1 MLSTT
6 IEILGIEII
15 PGLVLI
21 QGVIFLFVLWFLN
34 AVLFKPLTAV
44 LKEREEKTEGSARG
58 ADDIEAKAE
67 AALQEYKEK
76 FRQARREAL
85 DRKKK
90 FVAEGVEVKE
100 ATLEKARQEASVAL
114 DQIREKIAQETKTAR
129 ETLRSEVQAIG
140 NGLAEKVLGR
150 DISA

>member
-21 QGVIFLFVLWFLN
+21 QGVIFLFILWFLN
-34 AVLFKPLTAV
+34 TVLFKPLTGV

-58 ADDIEAKAE
+58 ADEIEAKAE
-67 AALQEYKEK
+67 AALQEYKDK

-85 DRKKK
+85 DIKKK
-90 FVAEGVEVKE
+90 FVAEGVAVKE
-100 ATLEKARQEASVAL
+100 ATLEKARQEASVTL
-114 DQIREKIAQETKTAR
+114 EQIRDKIAQEAKTAR
-129 ETLRSEVQAIG
+129 DTLRNEVEAIG
-140 NGLAEKVLGR
+140 KGLAEKVLGR

>member
-34 AVLFKPLTAV
+34 TVLFKPLTAV

-67 AALQEYKEK
+67 ATLQEYKDK

-85 DRKKK
+85 DIKKK
-90 FVAEGVEVKE
+90 FVAEGVE
-100 ATLEKARQEASVAL
+100 TLK
-114 DQIREKIAQETKTAR
+114 
-129 ETLRSEVQAIG
+129 
-140 NGLAEKVLGR
+140 NN
-150 DISA
+150 